1 MEEENIQIKVFKD
14 ILIRQKP
21 ELEEKMSEIIA
32 TTKTE
37 YKRKYGQKIDTEY
50 ALVVIAEQFGI
61 NLLVNPEL
69 QSKIQ
74 RTDLE
79 KYLDARDQIKD
90 FYQYEVWKKL
100 ESIIDNLCIEINCFD
115 SSVYDQLQSQ
125 YCIRYL
131 KEQVMPTLFNF
142 DKIYPDPPKNLEGL
156 IKQEISVLTAI
167 PEEFKKVFKQMY
179 AAFIPSAQIDPKQID
194 SEGFHKIH
202 QAFQKI
208 NIKIRYPSN
217 GHVEN
222 PYTSA
227 NKNLYKSSY
236 ELLEYHRGIL
246 ESVKSQRDFQTH
258 VTDLV
263 APAQFK
269 KAERTV
275 ADPLTKITLP
285 TNYIMLSNFSIS
297 CVYEIIEL
305 MQIWVDSNKIGKEN
319 SS

>member
-1 MEEENIQIKVFKD
+1 
-14 ILIRQKP
+14 
-21 ELEEKMSEIIA
+21 MSEIIA

-50 ALVVIAEQFGI
+50 ALIVIAEQFGI

-100 ESIIDNLCIEINCFD
+100 ESIIDNLCIEINGFD

-125 YCIRYL
+125 YCILYL
-131 KEQVMPTLFNF
+131 KEQVMPSLFNF

-179 AAFIPSAQIDPKQID
+179 AAFIPSAQIDPEQID

-202 QAFQKI
+202 LVFQKI
-208 NIKIRYPSN
+208 NNKIRYPP
-217 GHVEN
+217 GGKVAN
-222 PYTSA
+222 PYTKYDPITRKPDNR
-227 NKNLYKSSY
+227 NKAPW

-246 ESVKSQRDFQTH
+246 ESVKTQRDFQTH

-263 APAQFK
+263 APAQFY
-269 KAERTV
+269 KAGRAV

-305 MQIWVDSNKIGKEN
+305 MQIWVDSNKIGKKN
-319 SS
+319 SSK